1 VTERPRR
8 YPWAPARRPRRC
20 REQRNPSCRA
30 RLPLRQLGLW
40 THVVLWS
47 PLIFPFC
54 FAFVPRIATAGVSIL
69 IASLVLGIVIGVAE
83 EVLWR
88 GLYLRVFPDNVWAD
102 AVYPSI
108 AFGIWHLCPLS
119 VLPSRYPGGPLPF
132 LAYSVILGF
141 CYAIVARTSGSIR
154 WCAVAH
160 AIHDSL
166 GLGAFAY
173 AAWFK

>member
-1 VTERPRR
+1 MVAAHLPVLPRVR
-8 YPWAPARRPRRC
+8 AADRDRR
-20 REQRNPSCRA
+20 
-30 RLPLRQLGLW
+30 GLDPDR
-40 THVVLWS
+40 V
-47 PLIFPFC
+47 F
-54 FAFVPRIATAGVSIL
+54 R
-69 IASLVLGIVIGVAE
+69 LGIVIGVAE